1 MSSSA
6 YSPTASRSP
15 SPPSQPSS
23 SKDLEGRQDCHRVE
37 VMYCSQLS
45 AAVAGPSGPL
55 SGADATQ
62 PPAGV
67 VTSTRSKSGICLG
80 VVRLVPEDSRV
91 VQAEVT
97 PEQFAEAVGRA
108 RGPPTLE
115 WCQAAALCASC
126 TRRGEQCE
134 FEEPA
139 SGVRRDMSVCLLCR
153 LRHEKCSVTLSWRAV
168 CVVVEQGGDQGWV
181 AAQLEEGQKGRVL
194 GRGSGAGEGERV
206 SAPVMKVGPPRGG
219 RKEGA
224 PSRQEKGKWRASPSP
239 EVGPSKRARGEQVM
253 GGPPGSAVYSPM
265 SGAPVEQSADRLWS
279 VVEAYLRRRVEGLE
293 WLLVARKEEIQR
305 VREERDGARRELDG
319 VWRERDLARKD
330 KDVAVG
336 TAAERLSRLQELE
349 VRTVHLQARVEAAEV
364 ATQQAGG
371 SGVRETQQGS
381 SAGEVWAAAERARR
395 WEEWLANKAASG
407 RRGVLYWAREHRILL
422 DGALAVLGSIH
433 DGLAR
438 MPGDLPL
445 ELGQG
450 VTQMG
455 RLLAGHRR
463 RATADPGAWWEIAT
477 DVGEPLPG
485 QPEVLAAVVAQLEV
499 FMVGR
504 VAGLGS
510 EEEGE

>member
-1 MSSSA
+1 M
-6 YSPTASRSP
+6 
-15 SPPSQPSS
+15 
-23 SKDLEGRQDCHRVE
+23 
-37 VMYCSQLS
+37 
-45 AAVAGPSGPL
+45 PL
-55 SGADATQ
+55 Q
-62 PPAGV
+62 
-67 VTSTRSKSGICLG
+67 
-80 VVRLVPEDSRV
+80 
-91 VQAEVT
+91 
-97 PEQFAEAVGRA
+97 
-108 RGPPTLE
+108 
-115 WCQAAALCASC
+115 CASC

-139 SGVRRDMSVCLLCR
+139 SGVRRDTSVCLPCHS
-153 LRHEKCSVTLSWRAV
+153 RHKKCSITLSWRAV
-168 CVVVEQGGDQGWV
+168 CVAVEQGWDQDWV
-181 AAQLEEGQKGRVL
+181 AAQLEEGQKGRVS

-206 SAPVMKVGPPRGG
+206 SAPVMKVGPPQGG

-224 PSRQEKGKWRASPSP
+224 PSRQEKGKQRASPSP
-239 EVGPSKRARGEQVM
+239 EAGPSKRARGEQVM
-253 GGPPGSAVYSPM
+253 GGPPGSAVYSPT
-265 SGAPVEQSADRLWS
+265 SGAPVEQSADRSWS
-279 VVEAYLRRRVEGLE
+279 VAEAYLRCRVEGLE
-293 WLLVARKEEIQR
+293 RLLVVREEEIQG

-319 VWRERDLARKD
+319 VRRERDLARKD

-349 VRTVHLQARVEAAEV
+349 VQTVHLQAWVEAAEV

-381 SAGEVWAAAERARR
+381 SAGEVRAAAERARR
-395 WEEWLANKAASG
+395 REEWLANKAASG
-407 RRGVLYWAREHRILL
+407 QQGVLREWSSCFLLLSADSGSTDWAQEHRILL
-422 DGALAVLGSIH
+422 DGASAALGSIH

-438 MPGDLPL
+438 MPRDLPP

-463 RATADPGAWWEIAT
+463 RATADPRAWWEIAT

-510 EEEGE
+510 EEEG